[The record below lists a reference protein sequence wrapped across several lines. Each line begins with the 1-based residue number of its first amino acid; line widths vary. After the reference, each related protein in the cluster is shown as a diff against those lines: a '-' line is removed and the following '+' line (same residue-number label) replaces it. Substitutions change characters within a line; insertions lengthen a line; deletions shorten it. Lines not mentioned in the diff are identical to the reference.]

1 MQPSRS
7 TAPDTDGRHR
17 AAVGPSTG
25 SGAAQL
31 GADRSARHVQGPPA
45 ALRYI
50 VLALAMAVMSVVVV
64 LNLPGVSSFG
74 SSDPSPA
81 TTAPPRTP
89 TEPPVIL
96 PTLPPSD
103 TPAP

>member
-1 MQPSRS
+1 
-7 TAPDTDGRHR
+7 
-17 AAVGPSTG
+17 
-25 SGAAQL
+25 
-31 GADRSARHVQGPPA
+31 
-45 ALRYI
+45 
-50 VLALAMAVMSVVVV
+50 
-64 LNLPGVSSFG
+64 VSSFG